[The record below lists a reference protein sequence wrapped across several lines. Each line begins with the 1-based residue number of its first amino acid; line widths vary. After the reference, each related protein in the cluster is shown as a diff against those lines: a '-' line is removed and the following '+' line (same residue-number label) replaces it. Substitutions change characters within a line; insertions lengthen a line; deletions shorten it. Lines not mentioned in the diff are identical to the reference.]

1 MGSAFPFYLRIIFS
15 AFPVPI
21 SGEEGKLAEVFIFT
35 LLVGTSKGF
44 IKALKAFMKPFEVP
58 QRVLKHVSA
67 TFSFFHQMIPLS
79 NYETCFLFHLV
90 TSSFRSTDVRIFLFS
105 FFPRFPCPPLL

>member
-58 QRVLKHVSA
+58 QRVLKHVP
-67 TFSFFHQMIPLS
+67 Q
-79 NYETCFLFHLV
+79 LFH
-90 TSSFRSTDVRIFLFS
+90 
-105 FFPRFPCPPLL
+105 FFTKWYP